1 MSHSVPQQH
10 PSVVLRSHYVHLRA
24 FLAIA
29 IVAVICLSAAVIV
42 LAVDDNGSST
52 QASSSVQSAP
62 ASIQA
67 TPFNGGHDEGG
78 LSATSSSVNT
88 RSDGGPE
95 EGTAGH

>member
-24 FLAIA
+24 FLALAIA
-29 IVAVICLSAAVIV
+29 AIICLSAAVIV
-42 LAVDDNGSST
+42 LAIDDNGSST
-52 QASSSVQSAP
+52 STGSVQSAP
-62 ASIQA
+62 ASISA
-67 TPFNGGHDEGG
+67 APFNGGHDEGG

>member
-29 IVAVICLSAAVIV
+29 IVAIVCLSAAVIA
-42 LAVDDNGSST
+42 LAVDDNSSST
-52 QASSSVQSAP
+52 SASSAQSVP

-78 LSATSSSVNT
+78 LSATSSSLNT